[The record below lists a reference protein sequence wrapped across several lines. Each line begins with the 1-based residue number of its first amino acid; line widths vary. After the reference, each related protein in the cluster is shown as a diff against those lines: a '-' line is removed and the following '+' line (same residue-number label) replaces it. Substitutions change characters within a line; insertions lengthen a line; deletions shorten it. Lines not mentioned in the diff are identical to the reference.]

1 MSDKSLL
8 IVESPTKV
16 KTIQKHLGNEYDVMS
31 CVGHVKDLPKN
42 DLGIDLENKFEIK
55 LTVLPDKKE
64 FISELR
70 KKSKIADRVLIATDP
85 DREGEAIASHLATE
99 VPEEKLERVQ
109 FTEITKAGI
118 DEGIKN
124 IREID
129 HDLVAAQTARRV
141 IDRLV
146 GYKVSPVLWA
156 TLQSNMKFVST
167 NLSAG
172 RVQSAA
178 VKMIVDRDRLRAQY
192 ITTTYFDLKVD
203 LTRSNG
209 QDVISAALVKLDGA
223 KVASSN
229 DFESETGRLKNKDV
243 LLLTESQ
250 ADELVKELQ
259 SSNWT
264 VSDIKEKPRTSN
276 PKPPFTTST
285 LQQEAARKLR
295 SSARQTMGTA
305 QKLYENGFITYMRT
319 DSTHLSEE
327 AIVGSRKVIKELY
340 GDEFLPEN
348 PNQYAT
354 KVRNA
359 QEAHEAIRPAHRVF
373 RTIDEVK
380 ENLGEEASKLYDLI
394 WKRTVAS
401 QMKPAKLKQ
410 TTITINNQKAEFRA
424 NGQVILFPGY
434 MKAYVEGRDNP
445 NKDLANKERIL
456 PTLEIEEKLI
466 CKTLESDSHSTKP
479 PARFTEASLVKALE
493 ENGIGR
499 PSTFASILAT
509 IVRRGYVDRKSGK
522 LSPTYL
528 GLAVTQLLENHF
540 TNLVSKEFTVKM
552 EDGLDEVS
560 RGELDAIPFMTN
572 FYRGGGRFAGLEKML
587 DEKVDIPA
595 ACSIAIPKEISDS
608 TEGRIGRYGPYLRRG
623 DDTRS
628 IPDDIYMGDLTL
640 ETIEKIFDEE
650 TKEDEPLGNDPN
662 TGDPVWIKKGPYGHY
677 VQLGDTKTRK
687 GIPKNYTLSEVD
699 LEYALKLL
707 SLPREIGSHPE
718 TKEMITADYGR
729 YGPYIKC
736 GKQNASLKGKETP
749 LDITLDKAIELL
761 ANRNKSSSEIKTL
774 GEHPKTG
781 ETLVV
786 KDGRY
791 GPYISDGKVNAALKG
806 ELDPEN
812 ITLEEAVSIID
823 HKRLNP
829 PKKRRTRK
837 KKK

>member
-42 DLGIDLENKFEIK
+42 DLGIDLENNFEIK

-70 KKSKIADRVLIATDP
+70 KKSKIANRVLIATDP

-129 HDLVAAQTARRV
+129 HHLVAAQTARRV

-359 QEAHEAIRPAHRVF
+359 QEAHEAIRPAHRIF

-640 ETIEKIFDEE
+640 ETIEKIFDQE

-791 GPYISDGKVNAALKG
+791 GPYISDGNVNAALKG

>member
-1 MSDKSLL
+1 MSNKSLL

-42 DLGIDLENKFEIK
+42 NLGIDLENKFEIK

-129 HDLVAAQTARRV
+129 HHLVAAQTARRV

-640 ETIEKIFDEE
+640 ETIEKIFDQE

>member
-1 MSDKSLL
+1 MSTKSLL

-16 KTIQKHLGNEYDVMS
+16 KTIQQHLGNEYDVIS

-42 DLGIDLENKFEIK
+42 DLGIDLENNFEIE
-55 LTVLPDKKE
+55 LTVLPDKKG

-70 KKSKIADRVLIATDP
+70 KKSKVADRVLIATDP

-118 DEGIKN
+118 DDGIKN

-129 HDLVAAQTARRV
+129 HDLVSAQTARRV

-156 TLQSNMKFVST
+156 TLQSNMNFVST

-172 RVQSAA
+172 RVQSSA
-178 VKMIVDRDRLRAQY
+178 VKMIVDRDRLRAKF
-192 ITTTYFDLKVD
+192 ITSTYFDLKAE
-203 LTRSNG
+203 LTKLDN
-209 QDVISAALVKLDGA
+209 DAVLSANLVKVDGV

-229 DFESETGRLKNKDV
+229 DFNSETGELKNKDV

-250 ADELVKELQ
+250 ADELVKELG
-259 SSNWT
+259 SGDWT

-295 SSARQTMGTA
+295 SSARQTMSTA

-319 DSTHLSEE
+319 DSTHLSDE
-327 AIVGSRKVIKELY
+327 ALAGSRKVIQNLF
-340 GDEFLPEN
+340 GNEFLPEN

-359 QEAHEAIRPAHRVF
+359 QEAHEAIRPAHRIFLSV
-373 RTIDEVK
+373 DEVK
-380 ENLGEEASKLYDLI
+380 NSLGDEAAKLYDLI

-401 QMKPAKLKQ
+401 QMASAKLKQ

-424 NGQVILFPGY
+424 NGQMILFPGY
-434 MKAYVEGRDNP
+434 MKVYVEGKDNP

-456 PTLEIEEKLI
+456 PTLEIEEKLS
-466 CKTLESDSHSTKP
+466 CKTLDPDSHSTKP
-479 PARFTEASLVKALE
+479 PARFTEASLVKTLE

-560 RGELDAIPFMTN
+560 RGELDAVPFMTN
-572 FYRGGGRFAGLEKML
+572 FYRGGGRFVGLEKML

-595 ACSIAIPKEISDS
+595 ACTITVPEEISDS

-628 IPDDIYMGDLTL
+628 IPDDIYMGDLNI
-640 ETIEKIFDEE
+640 ETIEKIFKEE
-650 TKEDEPLGNDPN
+650 TKEDEPLGDDPN
-662 TGDPVWIKKGPYGHY
+662 TGDAIWIKKGPYGHY

-687 GIPKNYTLSEVD
+687 GIPKNFSLSEVN

-707 SLPREIGSHPE
+707 SLPREVGVHPE
-718 TKEMITADYGR
+718 TNEKITADYGR

-736 GKQNASLKGKETP
+736 GKQNASLRGKETP
-749 LDITLDKAIELL
+749 LDISLDKSIELL
-761 ANRNKSSSEIKTL
+761 ANRNKTSSEIKTL

-791 GPYISDGKVNAALKG
+791 GPYVSDGKVNASLKG
-806 ELDPEN
+806 DSEPEN
-812 ITLEEAVSIID
+812 ITLEEAVTIID
-823 HKRLNP
+823 QKRLNP
-829 PKKRRTRK
+829 PKKKRTRK